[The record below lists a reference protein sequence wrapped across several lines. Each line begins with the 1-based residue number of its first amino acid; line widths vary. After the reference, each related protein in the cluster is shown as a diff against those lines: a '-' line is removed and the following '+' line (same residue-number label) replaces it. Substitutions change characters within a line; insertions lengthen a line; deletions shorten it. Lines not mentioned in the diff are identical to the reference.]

1 MRSKQKKVLL
11 PLLNTLK
18 SLKPD
23 QRVILL
29 SHLDDK
35 TRDQLYETIN
45 AVMTSESV
53 PMRKRLFLKSKLSPF
68 KTDFRFLTNRRAAPA
83 SKKRRLLQMGGAPM
97 GVILRTAVPLLLNL
111 YENQP
116 KGARGV
122 RRSVASQ
129 RRRGVSPLAKQQQQQ
144 QEQQQQQQQQQE
156 QQQQHQQQPKEGS
169 QQEEQQQ
176 EQH

>member
-18 SLKPD
+18 SLKSD

-45 AVMTSESV
+45 AVMTSPSV

-68 KTDFRFLTNRRAAPA
+68 KTDFRFLVNRRAAPA

-116 KGARGV
+116 KAARGV

-129 RRRGVSPLAKQQQQQ
+129 RRRGVSPLAKQPPQQQQ
-144 QEQQQQQQQQQE
+144 HQQEQQEQQQHQQQKEGEQQQQQQN
-156 QQQQHQQQPKEGS
+156 
-169 QQEEQQQ
+169 QQ